1 MKKLLASV
9 LCAALALS
17 AAPVSLI
24 AAGKAARGLQ
34 SGQITGQA
42 MVDGK
47 PLGNVCKV
55 RLRNFD
61 TKEVAGEMQADAAG
75 IFNFTKGL
83 APGKFVVE
91 TIGANGSILGTSTVI
106 TLTATTLVATG
117 ILVSTTAAVLDAA
130 GGIAC
135 DAAGILRAGGGGVL
149 GMTTTTASA
158 VAASLAA
165 LTIAAFIVTKDDASP
180 AK

>member
-117 ILVSTTAAVLDAA
+117 ILVSITAAA